1 MASTSQVASSSFTT
15 PSQVSRP
22 QVGPLPSKRGEIGF
36 VEGVHEQLQVQ
47 SQDESLPER
56 HPADHPSPSP
66 SSDPINS
73 TPPRSG
79 ASPTPSD
86 SSSAISV
93 GKLSHR
99 RLPKFLGVQSTTLS
113 LLILQLLF
121 LVGTIIGWV
130 FAAIAIRRMS
140 EAMVPPSDA
149 FDDQSSSQPQ
159 TGSSNVFIHVAFTV
173 VAIVQLVFIER
184 RIFRVRAERYAF
196 KHPGEMLPTSR
207 GRGYPAANNS
217 AMPMAPWS
225 RPSLPT
231 YAAAL
236 VAGGVGTGD
245 VEDAEIAQPPPP
257 AYGKTRGST
266 LLLAGFLSDNLRMQ
280 AREHEQGR
288 RVSTISE
295 RSDRP
300 ISFISRDEEWEV
312 RRDADRARRIEEALA
327 ALEEGQSS
335 RSRVTGRPI

>member
-1 MASTSQVASSSFTT
+1 MASTSMVVSTSFTT
-15 PSQVSRP
+15 PP
-22 QVGPLPSKRGEIGF
+22 QVDPLPSKRGEIGF
-36 VEGVHEQLQVQ
+36 VEGVHEQHQVQ
-47 SQDESLPER
+47 SREESLPER
-56 HPADHPSPSP
+56 HPADRLPPTLP
-66 SSDPINS
+66 SDPINR
-73 TPPRSG
+73 PPSRSET
-79 ASPTPSD
+79 SSISSD
-86 SSSAISV
+86 SSSMTNV
-93 GKLSHR
+93 GKRSFLGR
-99 RLPKFLGVQSTTLS
+99 RKLPKFMGVQFTTLLS
-113 LLILQLLF
+113 LIIQLLL

-130 FAAIAIRRMS
+130 FAALAIH
-140 EAMVPPSDA
+140 VTPSA
-149 FDDQSSSQPQ
+149 AGTPSGEFDEPSQPQ
-159 TGSSNVFIHVAFTV
+159 TGSSSNVFIHVAFTV
-173 VAIVQLVFIER
+173 VTIVQLVFIER

-207 GRGYPAANNS
+207 GRGYSAANS

-266 LLLAGFLSDNLRMQ
+266 LLLAGFLSDNLRVQ
-280 AREHEQGR
+280 ARELERDR

-300 ISFISRDEEWEV
+300 ISFISRDEEWEG
-312 RRDADRARRIEEALA
+312 RRDADHARRIEEALA
-327 ALEEGQSS
+327 ALEEGES
-335 RSRVTGRPI
+335 RSRVTTGRPISAQ